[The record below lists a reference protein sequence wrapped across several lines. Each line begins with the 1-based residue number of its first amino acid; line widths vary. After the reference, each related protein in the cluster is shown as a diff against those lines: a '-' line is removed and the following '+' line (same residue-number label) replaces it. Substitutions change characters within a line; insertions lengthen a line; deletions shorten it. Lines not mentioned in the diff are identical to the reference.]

1 MADVI
6 ARLDAE
12 LLKVAAAGESK
23 PPPQPVLAVRAAWC
37 ASGLLGGWMFGG
49 ALAGPAGLGYGA
61 LIGAFAGG
69 YKAVTGRHVAEL
81 FHGNAALPGGK
92 LSFSTSSAA
101 FPATPMNKSS
111 GCGPGST
118 PSC

>member
-12 LLKVAAAGESK
+12 LLTVAAAGESK

-81 FHGNAALPGGK
+81 FHGGFWKVWARARRRSAGGASRTEPG
-92 LSFSTSSAA
+92 
-101 FPATPMNKSS
+101 ATKRD
-111 GCGPGST
+111 GG
-118 PSC
+118 